1 MKVEQIN
8 KMNMDE
14 LMSIISLISKLKYN
28 RHFTILSFTTHY
40 KGSFGTITE
49 RNEIDN
55 LMPYDNLKDLLIDM
69 ICDEL

>member
-14 LMSIISLISKLKYN
+14 LMSIISLISKLKYS

-40 KGSFGTITE
+40 KGSFETITE